1 MSSHPATYMPS
12 QTKRKVLEMPQ
23 RELHAEPRIAR
34 CIAAL
39 HADILRPE
47 LMTHGQTGERIAMYR
62 KWITYLAASLIALT
76 LVTPAH
82 AQATRTWV
90 SGVGDDVNPCSR
102 TAPCKT
108 FAGTISKTAAGGE
121 ISVLDPGGF
130 GAVTIVKSITISGDG
145 TLAGI
150 LNAGGVNGVIVNT
163 PNATDIV
170 VLRNLSINGGGTG
183 LNGIRYI
190 GGGQLV
196 VENVTVTGQTQAGID
211 VSHSGTGNL
220 LVRDSSFT
228 GGLMGIRIGTGTIHA
243 SLNNVSIRETTSAGI
258 NNLVG
263 AVDLSNSV
271 VAQNSG
277 VGVLAKGGS
286 INLENCQLTKNGVGA
301 QAQVGATIR
310 LSNVGLYD
318 NDTTLGCG
326 GGTLATASNNR
337 KGGNGAGAACP
348 TNGTVTSF

>member
-1 MSSHPATYMPS
+1 
-12 QTKRKVLEMPQ
+12 
-23 RELHAEPRIAR
+23 
-34 CIAAL
+34 
-39 HADILRPE
+39 
-47 LMTHGQTGERIAMYR
+47 MYR
-62 KWITYLAASLIALT
+62 KWITYLIASLIALT
-76 LVTPAH
+76 LVTPAY

-145 TLAGI
+145 MLAGI
-150 LNAGGVNGVIVNT
+150 LNSGTNGVIVNT
-163 PNATDIV
+163 PNASDIV

-183 LNGIRYI
+183 INGIRYI

-196 VENVTVTGQTQAGID
+196 VENVTVIGQTQAGID

-220 LVRDSSFT
+220 LVKDSSFT
-228 GGLMGIRIGTGTIHA
+228 GGQMGIRIGTGTIHA
-243 SLNNVSIRETTSAGI
+243 SLNNVSIRETTNAGI
-258 NNLVG
+258 NNIVG
-263 AVDLSNSV
+263 AVDLSNSI

-277 VGVLAKGGS
+277 IGVLAKGGS
-286 INLENCQLTKNGVGA
+286 INLENCQLTKNGVAA
-301 QAQVGATIR
+301 QALIGAIIR
-310 LSNVGLYD
+310 FSNVGIYD

-326 GGTLATASNNR
+326 GGTLATANNNR
-337 KGGNGAGAACP
+337 RGGNGAGAACP
-348 TNGTVTSF
+348 TNATVTVF